1 MSKKVKE
8 MIGGCCVCSDE
19 RGWNENPLVYCDGAG
34 CSVAVHQACYGI
46 VLVPTG
52 PWFCKKCES
61 QERVARVKCE
71 LCPQRAGALKRTDT
85 GGWCHVVCALYIPEA
100 GFGNVQTMEPILL
113 SGVPNERFN
122 KTCYICEEQKRDTK
136 ATAGACMQCN
146 RNTCKQ
152 FFHVTCAQ
160 AQGLLCEVTGSY
172 ENVNYCGYCSHHYK
186 KLKNQSNVK
195 TIPAFKP
202 IPSENGT
209 PDSSPEKIVQNKTE
223 GEIKPPSQPTIEQV
237 KSPQVDQSVS
247 STSDSVPSQLLAYS
261 KPDLVSPG
269 CSQVSDITSAVSP
282 SGEDLKSPQ
291 SGSDLSQEPSS
302 SGVITQQKSI
312 ITKLLQDGGAT
323 SSTEN
328 IEVDVGGVTEEVKLN
343 VDVLPVTSEETS
355 QAMSKRQ
362 RQVNSQKPEKSAVKK
377 TKSTTIS
384 STVPHRKDGSKK
396 AMKKRRDS
404 GGSSTKGA
412 TTSSNTATTLPGHHN
427 YCGSIFGGSPYFQSL
442 SAPGRVSLSNFASHG
457 LFPSLP
463 YGGDN
468 YLYATDSYY
477 DSSALNGT
485 PPLVQPPKQ
494 FPSIH
499 TSKQGQ
505 DHSQDFPLSMEQ
517 LLEQQW
523 DHGAQ
528 FLMDQG
534 QHFDIAS
541 LLNCLHRLKGEN
553 QSLED
558 QVRDLTSRRNHLM
571 AVNAR
576 LSLPLSVY
584 DGCLSNSQS
593 SSMGSLE
600 DISSPDDVQPKSG
613 LTTVQIPC
621 NSDLIV
627 EDILS
632 PVDTE
637 HPSLS
642 NHKLTTSCSPGYY
655 PDQICPPQPL
665 MYSVVNPPPPTLS
678 VISTTLPSRHT
689 STPAHASMSSH
700 HTSALPHS
708 AMPALEPSHIP
719 NLSGLSLN
727 NSNVT
732 TLQDTT

>member
-19 RGWNENPLVYCDGAG
+19 RGWSENPLVYCDGAG

-209 PDSSPEKIVQNKTE
+209 PDSSPEKIVQTKTD
-223 GEIKPPSQPTIEQV
+223 GEIKVPTQPAIEQV

-261 KPDLVSPG
+261 RPDLVSPG

-291 SGSDLSQEPSS
+291 SGSDHSQEPSS
-302 SGVITQQKSI
+302 SGVMSHRTIV
-312 ITKLLQDGGAT
+312 TKLLQDGGAT

-328 IEVDVGGVTEEVKLN
+328 IEVDVGGGTEEVVQN
-343 VDVLPVTSEETS
+343 VDVLPVTEETP
-355 QAMSKRQ
+355 QTMSKRQ
-362 RQVNSQKPEKSAVKK
+362 RQVHSQKLEKTAAKK

-384 STVPHRKDGSKK
+384 STVPHRKEGSKK
-396 AMKKRRDS
+396 SMKKRRDS
-404 GGSSTKGA
+404 GGSSAKGS
-412 TTSSNTATTLPGHHN
+412 TTSNTATTLPGHHN
-427 YCGSIFGGSPYFQSL
+427 YSGSIFGGSPYFQSL
-442 SAPGRVSLSNFASHG
+442 SAPGRVSLSNFTSH
-457 LFPSLP
+457 
-463 YGGDN
+463 
-468 YLYATDSYY
+468 
-477 DSSALNGT
+477 DSSVLNGT

-499 TSKQGQ
+499 SSKQGQ

-523 DHGAQ
+523 DQGAQ

-584 DGCLSNSQS
+584 DGCLSHSQS

-600 DISSPDDVQPKSG
+600 DISSPDDAQPSKPG

-632 PVDTE
+632 PVETE

-642 NHKLTTSCSPGYY
+642 NDKLSTSCSSGYY
-655 PDQICPPQPL
+655 PDRICPPQPL
-665 MYSVVNPPPPTLS
+665 MYSVVNPPPPKLS
-678 VISTTLPSRHT
+678 VTSTTLPSHHT
-689 STPAHASMSSH
+689 SSPAHATSSSH
-700 HTSALPHS
+700 HSSTLPHAT
-708 AMPALEPSHIP
+708 AMPAVEASHIP

-732 TLQDTT
+732 TLKDTL